1 MNIPG
6 MVSRKKYDELY
17 RKLLKKEEELDGKR
31 LLERENRMLKEE
43 IRTLNASLDATAAEL
58 DQARGALAVSEKAR
72 KQLLKE
78 RRR

>member
-6 MVSRKKYDELY
+6 IVSRKERDELY
-17 RKLLKKEEELDGKR
+17 RKLLKKEEELDALK
-31 LLERENRMLKEE
+31 LVERENKMLREE

-58 DQARGALAVSEKAR
+58 EKVRNTLRVSEMER
-72 KQLLKE
+72 KKLLKE

>member
-58 DQARGALAVSEKAR
+58 DKAKGALAVSEKAR